1 MKLSLTLEENR
12 ALLLLMGAN
21 ACYDEDSLRK
31 AYRCKVK
38 KSHPDLATNL
48 GKDPSLMK
56 MQFQELNDAFHLLLE
71 KIKNDNNEYT
81 KRVYRK
87 ARSGSYKPTSN
98 STRRQHTKTQGSWQ
112 HSKTTKNYKAGKASQ
127 SKKRSA
133 ESKYNTARSMTGK
146 YYTGP
151 LPEKMLRFAEYLY
164 YTGEISWD
172 ELVHALV
179 WQYRNRPKLG
189 ELAESRGIIKQ
200 KDILFIIKNRQFSE
214 MFGEAA
220 VRLGIFDKKSLDK
233 LVRQQKMF
241 GLPIGRFFL
250 EKNIF
255 SEDQLFRKL
264 TSNRRHNLYHRN

>member
-1 MKLSLTLEENR
+1 MKLSLTPEEKR
-12 ALLLLMGAN
+12 AVLLLMGAN
-21 ACYDEDSLRK
+21 AYYDEDSLKK

-38 KSHPDLATNL
+38 KSHPDMATSL
-48 GKDPSLMK
+48 GRDPGLMK

-71 KIKNDNNEYT
+71 KIKNDNDEYT
-81 KRVYRK
+81 KRAYRK
-87 ARSGSYKPTSN
+87 ARSGSYKPTS
-98 STRRQHTKTQGSWQ
+98 SFTRKQHTKTQGSWQ

-127 SKKRSA
+127 NKKRTA
-133 ESKYNTARSMTGK
+133 NSKYTAAGSMTGK

-151 LPEKMLRFAEYLY
+151 LPERMLRFAEYLY

-189 ELAESRGIIKQ
+189 ELAESTGIIKQ

-220 VRLGIFDKKSLDK
+220 VRLGLLDKKTLDK
-233 LVRQQKMF
+233 LVRQQKMI

-255 SEDQLFRKL
+255 SEEQLFRKL
-264 TSNRRHNLYHRN
+264 TSNRRHNLYHNS